1 MHPALFSWHVA
12 IPRSGADHAA
22 PDFAERRP
30 GNMASADVSV
40 WTAADGDRMAA
51 DRLARE
57 AGGLN
62 PIGARL
68 GMSAP
73 NHRQHDKNHRKSHQI
88 LQFNSPLSHAS
99 GI

>member
-1 MHPALFSWHVA
+1 MHPALLSWHVA

-22 PDFAERRP
+22 PDFAGRRP

-40 WTAADGDRMAA
+40 WTAADGDRIAA

-62 PIGARL
+62 PVGARL
-68 GMSAP
+68 GLSAP
-73 NHRQHDKNHRKSHQI
+73 NHYQHGKNQQKLHRI
-88 LQFNSPLSHAS
+88 LHFKSPLSHA
-99 GI
+99 G